1 LDTRVTSTQ
10 GTSFQRD
17 FFPNPKISL
26 LFFMNSKNLGFRGIG
41 RNPPNR
47 WARAIDPIQD
57 WRWMMRLILAP
68 KPMEGI
74 KEKLLKS

>member
-1 LDTRVTSTQ
+1 
-10 GTSFQRD
+10 
-17 FFPNPKISL
+17 
-26 LFFMNSKNLGFRGIG
+26 MNSKNLGFRGIG